1 MGIHLAVIGR
11 AASDVAMDH
20 GPNGA
25 NLALSFRKFR
35 ISYADILT
43 LSGGKGEGSKTSN
56 ARLTAHYIEG
66 IGAVASGQHRMMDV
80 EFGTSKCRING
91 STRDCSQETTSRTL
105 STVVALAYVQV
116 AMG

>member
-1 MGIHLAVIGR
+1 MGIHLAVMGR
-11 AASDVAMDH
+11 AASDVAMAH

-25 NLALSFRKFR
+25 NLALSFPKFR
-35 ISYADILT
+35 TSYADILT
-43 LSGGKGEGSKTSN
+43 LSGGKGEGIN

-91 STRDCSQETTSRTL
+91 STRDCSQETTSR
-105 STVVALAYVQV
+105 
-116 AMG
+116 

>member
-1 MGIHLAVIGR
+1 MGV
-11 AASDVAMDH
+11 
-20 GPNGA
+20 
-25 NLALSFRKFR
+25 
-35 ISYADILT
+35 
-43 LSGGKGEGSKTSN
+43 GEGSKTSN

-105 STVVALAYVQV
+105 STVVAYTCKSRWASYRTRAPFYDSGQRAVCRV
-116 AMG
+116 TRTTG